1 MYSTRR
7 QFIARPFIAPLAA
20 AALFAQSNAKTLGVR
35 YRTDPE
41 KLLPFLPPPLEPAE
55 PIVHVDYSVSP
66 DAGWARV
73 LIQARFEGEIGWLPI
88 GLWTSDESA
97 RWRARE
103 GLGLP
108 VNTGVIEI
116 SEGRASLAVA
126 GQTLHQL
133 DFAAAGEE
141 ADVEAP
147 RKLFVF
153 DYRLNPDWRSDA
165 IERPTVGFGV
175 VELPKADQSIEKLDP
190 AETKFAW
197 LRRSEAQLPVVELLK
212 AWTSSGSSS
221 AVGKTQE
228 RKRVASE
235 QFSPWTFQRYSGP
248 APRSP
253 EALAA
258 YGQRPELRIEPLEI
272 VEVEAYIHPQ
282 THATL
287 LPPPCQAFSR
297 PKIKLLGIRASR
309 AKPHPFTEV
318 WLLASCLAGRRAGWY
333 AVSHIVSA
341 GGDLTLGRETF
352 GYPTK
357 TGEPEVFVSPFEFSL
372 LCERR
377 GREIAYADG
386 GNTGFSTGTSL
397 MQMSLFC
404 LQADRNGE
412 EGLLILQPWHYQG
425 LRRRPD
431 RRSITLSLTT
441 PDSEDAGHDR
451 WDRLGPVQV
460 SGAATFESA
469 VMQRSPGEVIADVP
483 NAWRYYRERSDGVLP
498 WEDKPGGGVRSS

>member
-1 MYSTRR
+1 MRSTRR
-7 QFIARPFIAPLAA
+7 QFIAALSGAPL
-20 AALFAQSNAKTLGVR
+20 FGQSNAKTVGVR

-41 KLLPFLPPPLEPAE
+41 KLLALLPPPLEPAE
-55 PIVHVDYSVSP
+55 PIVHVDYSVGTE
-66 DAGWARV
+66 AGWARILV
-73 LIQARFEGEIGWLPI
+73 QARFDGETGWLPI
-88 GLWTSDESA
+88 GLWTSHD
-97 RWRARE
+97 RPHWQARE

-108 VNTGVIEI
+108 VDRGVIEI
-116 SEGRASLAVA
+116 SEARASLTVA

-133 DFAAAGEE
+133 DFAAAGGE
-141 ADVEAP
+141 ADIEPP

-153 DYRLNPDWRSDA
+153 DYRLNPDWRSDV

-175 VELPKADQSIEKLDP
+175 VEAPKADAPKLELDT
-190 AETKFAW
+190 AQTKFEW
-197 LRRSEAQLPVVELLK
+197 LRRSEAQLPVTELLQ
-212 AWTSSGSSS
+212 AWTA
-221 AVGKTQE
+221 AVPLGPPGKPQQ

-248 APRSP
+248 APRSA

-258 YGQRPELRIEPLEI
+258 YSQRREVRLEPLEI
-272 VEVEAYIHPQ
+272 VEVEAYVHPEKL
-282 THATL
+282 AAL
-287 LPPPCQAFSR
+287 LPPPCQPFSR
-297 PKIKLLGIRASR
+297 PKIKLLGIRASE
-309 AKPHPFTEV
+309 AKPHPFAEV

-333 AVSHIVSA
+333 AVSHIISSD
-341 GGDLTLGRETF
+341 GDLTLGRETF

-357 TGEPEVFVSPFEFSL
+357 SGQPDVFVSPFEFSL
-372 LCERR
+372 VCERQ

-386 GNTGFSTGTSL
+386 GNAGFSTGTSL

-404 LQADRNGE
+404 LQADRNSENGR
-412 EGLLILQPWHYQG
+412 LLVQPWHYQG

-431 RRSITLSLTT
+431 LRSITLSL
-441 PDSEDAGHDR
+441 PAPKSEGALDR

-483 NAWRYYRERSDGVLP
+483 NAWRYYRERSDGTLP
-498 WEDKPGGGVRSS
+498 WEEQPRGSGVRNS